1 MIEFDMKTL
10 IIVILIVHWVF
21 GFIWWRKYVY
31 KQVKGY
37 NNDIWEALSLWS
49 AFFGGIF
56 IFLYEYIKE
65 NNIVNEMRKH
75 IDNFKNFLKEGKS
88 YLDGSSERGFSLME
102 INQLNIGDKITFYFN
117 SYLMDGVIIDK
128 EELQNG
134 DTLFS
139 IETEKGVLKKSH
151 RNLEVYKIY

>member
-1 MIEFDMKTL
+1 
-10 IIVILIVHWVF
+10 
-21 GFIWWRKYVY
+21 
-31 KQVKGY
+31 
-37 NNDIWEALSLWS
+37 
-49 AFFGGIF
+49 
-56 IFLYEYIKE
+56 
-65 NNIVNEMRKH
+65 MRKH

-102 INQLNIGDKITFYFN
+102 INKLNIGDKITFYFN
-117 SYLMDGVIIDK
+117 TSLMDGVIIDK